1 MIPISFRNL
10 KPTDRVFIGWDS
22 WNGYSQNLQHYLQQF
37 GCSHVKDG
45 CPNKGYRTNCS
56 KKKHVYA
63 LCFCIFRG
71 FLEFFRADAFF
82 FFHGASLFFPV
93 PFRID
98 LYADWMNRFRFWD
111 LWLFRV
117 FRKKVY
123 LVFQGNDIRDYAIDI
138 PQQQIPRKC
147 YASDAYLRSVYRA
160 LPFAEAIVVSTPDLL
175 EHIPKQFRP
184 KAVWVPKLL
193 TLPEIPRV
201 DHFPYALK
209 ILHAPSDPV
218 IKGSAYLGTAM
229 QAVRKKYPQLQWIVC
244 TNVPNQQILQTA
256 QSCFCAIDQCIIKN
270 QYGHFPLEMM
280 SLGLPVITFLSME
293 IKERIQCP
301 ILALDPEHLA
311 DSIEKHLDF
320 LLVPDHYHHQVQQQ
334 YEFLKKYH
342 LHD

>member
-45 CPNKGYRTNCS
+45 SYDHDTAKV
-56 KKKHVYA
+56 KKKITAFTRLFY
-63 LCFCIFRG
+63 FFRG

-93 PFRID
+93 HSGAN

-229 QAVRKKYPQLQWIVC
+229 QTVRKKYPQLQWIVC

-320 LLVPDHYHHQVQQQ
+320 LLVPNHYHHQVQQQ